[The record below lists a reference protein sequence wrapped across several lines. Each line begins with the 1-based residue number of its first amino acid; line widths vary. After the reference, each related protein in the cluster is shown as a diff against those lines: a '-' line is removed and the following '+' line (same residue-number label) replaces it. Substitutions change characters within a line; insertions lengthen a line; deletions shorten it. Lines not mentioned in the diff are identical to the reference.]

1 MHALSARTGLE
12 KWTAIVATKTA
23 KTPGILGPN
32 ELARSGIGFSLAD
45 ESSLWSNMQAS
56 NARFIESNTQLLA
69 QQWAASLAR

>member
-12 KWTAIVATKTA
+12 KWTAIVVAKTA
-23 KTPGILGPN
+23 KTPGILGAN
-32 ELARSGIGFSLAD
+32 ELTRSGIGFSLAD

-69 QQWAASLAR
+69 QQ